1 MEDQKHEMHPVKD
14 VYVIDQPQSLSYKPH
29 AKGQRTST
37 DLWKLMS
44 DLPQI
49 NYWPN
54 QWKQSKVQLVF
65 LYLQI
70 HPSTGKL
77 KFKDSYFKAF
87 KVVLEGVNIRTST
100 AIKEWILDTKWAH
113 SKYYNRKMHAGLEHV

>member
-1 MEDQKHEMHPVKD
+1 MEDQKHHMHPVKD

-37 DLWKLMS
+37 D
-44 DLPQI
+44 
-49 NYWPN
+49 
-54 QWKQSKVQLVF
+54 
-65 LYLQI
+65 
-70 HPSTGKL
+70 PSTGKL

-100 AIKEWILDTKWAH
+100 AIKEWILDTK
-113 SKYYNRKMHAGLEHV
+113 